1 MDPNHSHQPT
11 TNNEQPL
18 MNTRSRHLFSRAK
31 QPILSWITAAAF
43 ATTGGNALAIDWAG
57 VDATD
62 DTDWQLGD
70 NWVGNA
76 VPGAG
81 IDVRFLIQ
89 DDTIDVNGIP
99 VSVGQFY
106 INKNGQTFLDAG
118 DSITATSLRFH
129 EANAVDIHADLVIS
143 GQLYTTRKS
152 DHETYH
158 GSVSFG
164 GIDMGQ
170 GLSTFNGPVTVTGP
184 NGLEAFYSSINQG
197 STGPTYVFNDTL
209 TSANGG
215 SITSNNGTRVST
227 VTAGASDTLSG
238 LGDTLNVDAGGI
250 LDLAVA
256 QTGATPYGTGSI
268 SVNAYGLLVGDTGTS
283 TWGPGNH
290 LDVKNDGILATTA
303 GSTPTTG
310 DIGVAVAWQGVTS
323 AGTWTAGNDGSSIFK
338 GLAVGGFNDSLSS
351 TTLEAPASAG
361 NVEIL
366 VLPGLGTSGQS
377 VDIVSLDGTG
387 IANLHCLGNFR
398 SNGGTFNPNDLADA
412 VTTFNFIG
420 EDLATTQILD
430 LYNNFTLDS
439 DQTLNVSGNG
449 WAELDPDNMEGSLT
463 FSGNTQLEAGTTAFP
478 PIATNPNTMLTFND
492 LSSLAIESNEIAL
505 LEDLTPA
512 QIATSGTPIL
522 TLRTSGSNNAGT
534 ITPQFNINATDTP
547 NLIGFM
553 KQCDINV
560 QGGNN
565 NYADLQGE
573 GIIVGDGKYLVGYSD
588 SNKGIYLRADAF
600 DAGLNPHGPATI
612 SGVSGAATMGI
623 ACNSDDFD
631 DYLGIIIPVDANGA
645 KLMLNNDQVM
655 TTAKSENRRSTEA
668 PNNKILLQGP
678 ITNTPEIDVRNGAID
693 FDPGVSVPPGVTLTV
708 QSGATANL
716 NTAVT
721 VGTISGN
728 GEVINA
734 NNLTFNTVAPG
745 SSVGALNL
753 GTFTMPNGATYD
765 CEISGNGG
773 GFPSAG
779 TDNDAIGGATV
790 TFDTAWTL
798 NLVNTGLGVGDL
810 DGSEVFTIIDA
821 SSTPGLI
828 APTITST
835 GFDISGVSVTQ
846 NGGNIEMTGL
856 LVDAGG
862 ADPYDAWA
870 GGMWSGT
877 LGDDDPEFDF
887 DGGGLETGI
896 EWVVGGDPTLG
907 SDDAGNT
914 PTVDNSDP
922 DDFIFTF
929 KRRDAA
935 EADGNTA
942 IVVEYGSDLGVS
954 GWTDAEHGTAG
965 VSIDDTTDLGGGFH
979 EVSVSIPRTLAIGDK
994 LFARLKVTVTIIP

>member
-1 MDPNHSHQPT
+1 M
-11 TNNEQPL
+11 
-18 MNTRSRHLFSRAK
+18 
-31 QPILSWITAAAF
+31 LSWITAAAF
-43 ATTGGNALAIDWAG
+43 ATTGGNALVIDWA
-57 VDATD
+57 DMDPTD
-62 DTDWQLGD
+62 DTDWQLGT

-81 IDVRFLIQ
+81 VDVRFLIQ
-89 DDTIDVNGIP
+89 NDTIDVNGIP

-106 INKNGQTFLDAG
+106 VNKNGQTFLDTG

-184 NGLEAFYSSINQG
+184 NGLEAFYSSISQG
-197 STGPTYVFNDTL
+197 ATGPTYVFNDTL

-238 LGDTLNVDAGGI
+238 LGDTLHVDAGGI

-268 SVNAYGLLVGDTGTS
+268 SVNAYGLLLGDTGTS

-290 LDVKNDGILATTA
+290 IDVKNDGILATTA

-323 AGTWTAGNDGSSIFK
+323 AGTWTAGNDGSSVFR

-351 TTLEAPASAG
+351 TTLEAPAGAG
-361 NVEIL
+361 HVEIL

-387 IANLHCLGNFR
+387 IANLHCIGNFR
-398 SNGGTFNPNDLADA
+398 SNGGTLNPNALPNA

-420 EDLATTQILD
+420 EDLTTTQIVD
-430 LYNNFTLDS
+430 LYNNFTVDS
-439 DQTLNVSGNG
+439 GQTINISGNG
-449 WAELDPDNMEGSLT
+449 WAEVDPDNLDGSLT

-478 PIATNPNTMLTFND
+478 PIATNPNTMLTFHN
-492 LSSLAIESNEIAL
+492 LSSLAIASNEIAL
-505 LEDLTPA
+505 LENLTPG

-522 TLRTSGSNNAGT
+522 TLLTTGSNNAGN
-534 ITPQFNINATDTP
+534 ITPQFDINTTDTP
-547 NLIGFM
+547 NLIEFM
-553 KQCDINV
+553 KKCNINV
-560 QGGNN
+560 EGNNN
-565 NYADLQGE
+565 NYADLRGE
-573 GIIVGDGKYLVGYSD
+573 GLVIGDGKYLMGYSD
-588 SNKGIYLRADAF
+588 SDKGIYLRADLY
-600 DAGLNPHGPATI
+600 DAVDNPFGPAII
-612 SGVSGAATMGI
+612 SGISGAATMGI
-623 ACNSDDFD
+623 ACNSDAPN
-631 DYLGIIIPVDANGA
+631 DYLGIIIPVDAKGA
-645 KLMLNNDQVM
+645 KLMLNNDQAM
-655 TTAKSENRRSTEA
+655 TTAKSGNIRSTEA

-678 ITNTPEIDVRNGAID
+678 ITNTPEIDVRKGAVD

-708 QSGATANL
+708 QNGATANL
-716 NTAVT
+716 DTAVT
-721 VGTISGN
+721 LGTIGGN
-728 GEVINA
+728 GTVNNA
-734 NNLTFNTVAPG
+734 SNLTFATISPG
-745 SSVGALNL
+745 SSVGALDMN
-753 GTFTMPNGATYD
+753 TFTMPNGATYD
-765 CEISGNGG
+765 CEIGGNGG
-773 GFPSAG
+773 FPGGSPLAG
-779 TDNDAIGGATV
+779 TDHDVIDGATV
-790 TFDTAWTL
+790 TFNTAWTL

-821 SSTPGLI
+821 SSTPGFI

-846 NGGNIEMTGL
+846 NGGNIEVTGL

-862 ADPYDAWA
+862 ADPYDAWS

-877 LGDDDPEFDF
+877 LGDDDPELDS

-907 SDDAGNT
+907 SDDVDNT

-942 IVVEYGSDLGVS
+942 IMVEYGSDLSVS

-979 EVSVSIPRTLAIGDK
+979 EVSVSIPRTLATGDK